1 MKEVLIALWLGIL
14 SLFGMTPEATMLG
27 GGPGTINQ
35 LEQWKATSTPSAIT
49 QNVYGKPILI
59 TGLDDGCVEL
69 LNGLATTTTGL
80 PCGSGSGGGGLST
93 TSPFTAG
100 DLVQVVDDGT
110 VRSIATSSLGITS
123 SQWTTNGSNI
133 YYNTGNV
140 GIGTTSPYAKL
151 SVNGGSSIGPI
162 IYSSGY
168 QTNSPIYSN
177 TWIDLGVTSGHAMGA
192 ITLNAN
198 SGAGVAGIGLESADA
213 NNGNLTFSTRGTSV
227 WAERMRITSAGN
239 VGIGTTTPTEKLVI
253 SGNTV
258 TTGTIFASGNNN
270 YWNSDFINIKGGLG
284 AVYAREYRDS
294 DANTVMTIAGGK
306 VGIGTTSPYAK
317 LSVNGGSS
325 IGPIIYSSGYQTNSP
340 IYSNTWIDL
349 GVTSGHAMGAIT
361 LNANSGA
368 GVAGIGLESADANN
382 GNLTFS
388 TRGTSVWAE
397 RMRITSAGNV
407 GIGTTTPTTALHVI
421 GTTTTSVL
429 CLSTDTCRSTWPSG
443 GGGITSLNSQTGS
456 SQTFATGTATGIG
469 LTITS
474 GSDIH
479 TFTPT
484 VSSGYNIPLTAST
497 TEWATAYASTT
508 ALSPA
513 YIRSLFS
520 ATSPLS
526 YSAGNFSIA
535 NVPTTT
541 ISAPGYSAGYMLI
554 ASTTASGGWAWVAT
568 STLGISGGGGGSTNY
583 WSLISGGLQ
592 TSTSTDFARAAYFV
606 ATSTTATSTFPILS
620 VSTIFS
626 LFGNIYTTLA
636 QMGTAL
642 VEAITSVT
650 PTGAWNFNGATVK
663 QHTYKSFTWPGT
675 ATTTS
680 ATTTVPMGTAYT
692 AEAWNGVD
700 CWVTNGSGP
709 FIFTDGTNRMN
720 GATATTTVA
729 RTTLSTNNTFTAGER
744 RYVEIGPLTAAM
756 ISCTVDVTVNN

>member
-35 LEQWKATSTPSAIT
+35 LDQWKSTSTPSAIT

-177 TWIDLGVTSGHAMGA
+177 TWIDLGITSGHAMGA

-198 SGAGVAGIGLESADA
+198 SGAGVAGIGL
-213 NNGNLTFSTRGTSV
+213 
-227 WAERMRITSAGN
+227 
-239 VGIGTTTPTEKLVI
+239 
-253 SGNTV
+253 
-258 TTGTIFASGNNN
+258 
-270 YWNSDFINIKGGLG
+270 
-284 AVYAREYRDS
+284 
-294 DANTVMTIAGGK
+294 
-306 VGIGTTSPYAK
+306 
-317 LSVNGGSS
+317 
-325 IGPIIYSSGYQTNSP
+325 Q
-340 IYSNTWIDL
+340 
-349 GVTSGHAMGAIT
+349 
-361 LNANSGA
+361 
-368 GVAGIGLESADANN
+368 SADANN

-497 TEWATAYASTT
+497 TELATAYASTT

-568 STLGISGGGGGSTNY
+568 STLGISGVG
-583 WSLISGGLQ
+583 SGGI
-592 TSTSTDFARAAYFV
+592 TEK
-606 ATSTTATSTFPILS
+606 
-620 VSTIFS
+620 S
-626 LFGNIYTTLA
+626 L
-636 QMGTAL
+636 
-642 VEAITSVT
+642 
-650 PTGAWNFNGATVK
+650 
-663 QHTYKSFTWPGT
+663 
-675 ATTTS
+675 
-680 ATTTVPMGTAYT
+680 
-692 AEAWNGVD
+692 
-700 CWVTNGSGP
+700 
-709 FIFTDGTNRMN
+709 
-720 GATATTTVA
+720 
-729 RTTLSTNNTFTAGER
+729 
-744 RYVEIGPLTAAM
+744 
-756 ISCTVDVTVNN
+756 